1 MISTWATEL
10 YLDKINRLLL
20 EDDTAIENRDSEYH
34 SVIQEFRA
42 FMSDCKDELDEATTV
57 KILER

>member
-1 MISTWATEL
+1 
-10 YLDKINRLLL
+10 L